1 MPSTRLLLTLQS
13 RLPVAGA
20 LLIYD
25 VGDDIM
31 MSKAQATPQLGEWC
45 GEFGREY
52 TARSCLTPEQ
62 VDALWDKNYGITRTA
77 LNCRFL
83 RDIRADAR
91 ILEVGCNI
99 GNQLLLL
106 QQLGYSN
113 LYGVDVQD
121 YALEMARSRTKHV
134 NLTQASSFALPYED
148 KYFDLVFTSGVL
160 IHVSPE
166 DLPAALDEI
175 HRCAKSYIWGSEYY
189 ASWATEINYRGHC
202 ELLWKMDYAGEYLAR
217 FDDLELE
224 LEQRL
229 PYLGNANVDSM
240 FLLGRVEQN

>member
-1 MPSTRLLLTLQS
+1 MS
-13 RLPVAGA
+13 R
-20 LLIYD
+20 
-25 VGDDIM
+25 
-31 MSKAQATPQLGEWC
+31 AQVTPQLGAWC

-52 TARSCLTPEQ
+52 TMRSCLTPNQ
-62 VDALWDKNYGITRTA
+62 VDGLWEKNYGATRTD
-77 LNCRFL
+77 LNRRFL
-83 RDIRADAR
+83 GNICADAR

-121 YALEMARSRTKHV
+121 YALEIARSRTKSV
-134 NLTQASSFALPYED
+134 NVTRASSFALPYED

-160 IHVSPE
+160 IHVSPK

-175 HRCAKSYIWGSEYY
+175 HRCAKRYIWGSEYY
-189 ASWATEINYRGHC
+189 ASVMTEINYRGHG
-202 ELLWKMDYAGEYLAR
+202 ELLWKMDYAREYLTR
-217 FDDLELE
+217 FEDLELV

-229 PYLGNANVDSM
+229 PYLENQNVDSM
-240 FLLGRVEQN
+240 FLLERVEQH